1 MALRKF
7 FWVLWCWAVWFSPLQ
22 SQTLLNVYE
31 LPNDAYFNSA
41 YGLASDS
48 ASLWISSGSSTASN
62 AGAIVQFDLNGNQLG
77 SIATGQGSSQ
87 GLAWTGSHFW
97 YFRRGTSTTSAFVKI
112 APDGSV
118 LETIPTGTAF
128 IGGLCWDGSGLWY
141 SLYYPNS
148 EAALYKLDVV
158 SRTVVDTIP
167 TIGSQPQGIAYDG
180 QLFYYAMDDN
190 DGDPENIYIYD
201 PAIGDTVGVIPITD
215 PISTR
220 PRGLAW
226 DGQFLWLIADPV
238 GAAQRALFK
247 FDVKGGGA
255 GNITVGETLNF
266 GLSVI
271 GQPDTAALT
280 ILNIGNGPLQVS
292 GISVNNAHF
301 STDSSLLPISI
312 LANSNAVVPVYF
324 FPDTTG
330 MQYALMTIESDDPAE
345 PTATVNLVGRG
356 VYGVPTIGFSATE
369 HDYGEVWVSR
379 EGVKEWVLHVV
390 NESVSS
396 LAIDRV
402 ANADSAFFTEPLPPV
417 LQIAPGDTFPMQVF
431 FAPKYPN
438 VYVDTLKF
446 GSSDTSVA
454 EARVALRGTGI
465 GGNFQ
470 RGYLYFEY
478 QVPDNPSTSFNEY
491 RPLALKT
498 IEDVTGDGIRD
509 VVLCTPNYWTI
520 CLDGA
525 SAENAIEL
533 WRFSTFISNASAGAI
548 GNTND
553 FPPQQRALAIVN
565 DLDGDGYQD
574 VVIGTGGGNERVYA
588 INGKT
593 GQTIWSYGT
602 DDPNLFD
609 LGDFTSVAGGE
620 DYNNDGVNDIL
631 AAASATNGGIEGR
644 RTVYIFDG
652 TNGNILWSRF
662 VGSFLRMAV
671 FVGDLNNNGSNDL
684 VVGTGDGVQNT
695 YAFIAYDPM
704 TGASIWNF
712 PVTSGSGGGRE
723 IVPYPVPGES
733 PDVLG
738 GTYFGRVYR
747 IDGETGT
754 MVWEFGSGFTS
765 VNQVRL
771 IEDLNNDGLQDVLV
785 SAFGNYFYCV
795 SGADGAVLW
804 QTFLGNF
811 SWSGHAVRDLT
822 GDGVMD
828 VIVANRNDRLYILNG
843 LNGNIEFEYAM
854 NSNML
859 QGATLVYPHEDL
871 DGNGSV
877 DILGAA
883 DDGRLVAISG
893 GEFALS
899 VDDSPTVLPG
909 KFSLSQNYPNPFN
922 PGTTFRV
929 AMPAAGVISV
939 EVFNAL
945 GQRVAEIY
953 RGRLSAGAHEFY
965 FDARQL
971 PSGVYFYRAATERYS
986 QTRKML
992 LLR

>member
-509 VVLCTPNYWTI
+509 VVLCTRNYWTI

-971 PSGVYFYRAATERYS
+971 PSGVYFYRAATERHS

>member
-1 MALRKF
+1 MAYRKF
-7 FWVLWCWAVWFSPLQ
+7 FWGMLCCVVLCSPLQ

-31 LPNDAYFNSA
+31 LPNDAFFNSA

-48 ASLWISSGSSTASN
+48 ASLWLTSGSSSASN
-62 AGAIVQFDLNGNQLG
+62 AGAIVQFDLDGNQLG

-97 YFRRGTSTTSAFVKI
+97 YFKRGTSTTSAFVKI

-141 SLYYPNS
+141 SLYYPNN

-167 TIGSQPQGIAYDG
+167 TIGTQPQGIAFDG

-201 PAIGDTVGVIPITD
+201 PAIGDTVGVIPIVD

-226 DGQFLWLIADPV
+226 DGQFLWLVADPV

-247 FDVKGGGA
+247 FDVKGGGT
-255 GNITVGETLNF
+255 GNIAVGETLNF

-271 GQPDTAALT
+271 GQPDTTMLT
-280 ILNIGNGPLQVS
+280 IFNIGDGALEVDA
-292 GISVNNAHF
+292 ISLNNPHF
-301 STDSSLLPISI
+301 STDTSLLPISI
-312 LANSNAVVPVYF
+312 PANSNAHVPVYF

-330 MQYALMTIESDDPAE
+330 MQYAVMTIQSNDPAE
-345 PTATVNLVGRG
+345 PTVTVNVIGRG
-356 VYGVPTIGFSATE
+356 VYAAPTIGLSAAE

-379 EGVKEWVLHVV
+379 EGIKEWVLEVI
-390 NESVSS
+390 NESVSP
-396 LAIDRV
+396 LTIDRV
-402 ANADSAFFTEPLPPV
+402 TNADSAFFTEPLPAV
-417 LQIAPGDTFPMQVF
+417 LQIAPGDTFFMQVF
-431 FAPKYPN
+431 FAPKFPN
-438 VYVDTLKF
+438 VYVDTLTL
-446 GSSDTSVA
+446 GSADTSVA
-454 EARVALRGTGI
+454 EARVVLRGSGI
-465 GGNFQ
+465 GGNFE

-478 QVPDNPSTSFNEY
+478 QVPDHPSTSFNEY

-509 VVLCTPNYWTI
+509 VVLSTRNYWTI

-525 SAENAIEL
+525 SAGKAIEL
-533 WRFSTFISNASAGAI
+533 WRFSTYISNFSAGAI

-553 FPPQQRALAIVN
+553 LPPQQRALAIVN

-574 VVIGTGGGNERVYA
+574 VVIGTGGGNEHVYA
-588 INGKT
+588 INGRT
-593 GQTIWSYGT
+593 GQQIWTFGT
-602 DDPNLFD
+602 DDPNQFD
-609 LGDFTSVAGGE
+609 LGDFTSVAGGH
-620 DYNNDGVNDIL
+620 DYNGDGVNDIL
-631 AAASATNGGIEGR
+631 AAASATDGGINGR

-652 TNGNILWSRF
+652 KDGTILWSRF

-671 FVGDLNNNGSNDL
+671 FAGDLNNNGSNDI

-747 IDGETGT
+747 IDGETGA
-754 MVWEFGSGFTS
+754 MVWEFAGGFTS

-785 SAFGNYFYCV
+785 STFSSLFYCV
-795 SGADGAVLW
+795 SGADGSVLW
-804 QTFLGNF
+804 QTFLGDF
-811 SWSGHAVRDLT
+811 SWSGHAINDLT

-828 VIVANRNDRLYILNG
+828 VVVANRNDRLYILNG
-843 LNGNIEFEYAM
+843 LSGNIEFEYAM

-883 DDGRLVAISG
+883 DDGRVVAISG
-893 GEFALS
+893 GEFALGIEEPVS
-899 VDDSPTVLPG
+899 VPG
-909 KFSLSQNYPNPFN
+909 RFALSQNYPNPFN
-922 PGTTFRV
+922 PGTAFRV
-929 AMPAAGVISV
+929 AMPAAGEISI

-953 RGRLSAGAHEFY
+953 RGRLSAGTHEFY

-971 PSGVYFYRAATERYS
+971 PSGVYFYRAATERHS